1 MTRYSNEHRD
11 QIFVKEYR
19 FLSFAKNTDKNTGK
33 KLSRKYN
40 QKRLDNANLCV
51 IDALK
56 TTSKRIIQKEQK
68 QLVI

>member
-19 FLSFAKNTDKNTGK
+19 FPSFAKNTDKNTGK

-40 QKRLDNANLCV
+40 KKRLDNANLCV

-56 TTSKRIIQKEQK
+56 TASKRIIQKEQK